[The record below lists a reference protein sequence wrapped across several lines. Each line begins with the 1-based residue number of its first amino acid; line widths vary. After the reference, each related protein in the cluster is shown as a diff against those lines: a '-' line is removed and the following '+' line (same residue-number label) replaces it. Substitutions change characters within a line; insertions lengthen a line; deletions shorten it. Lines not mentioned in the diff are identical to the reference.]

1 MNKSQERSSVSSAI
15 STPNAAD
22 GDELHSVS
30 DTFYTSQR
38 KGSHIFRVRLDAT
51 GFILQRESPAGVT
64 IKEQTVKICDIV
76 GARCMRLKKS
86 SRSLARCACV
96 SPGTPAAAAA
106 SNRKAVGTPSKCSAA
121 SKEEYTCDGGDASAY
136 LYLFA
141 YVLKKKSLRSS
152 LHRER
157 TVLTLR
163 FRSFDTFE
171 DNMHEADRWYRA
183 LRWQLHQTLEDI
195 FVDRLDSTRR
205 SRVLVMLNP
214 KSGSG
219 NAREVFNMHVA
230 PVLNEAEVPY
240 DLYVTKHSNYAIE
253 FMSTRRLDDW
263 CTIIA
268 VGGDGLFHEI
278 VNGLLRRE
286 DWAKV
291 LNNIALGIIPCGS
304 GNGLARSIS
313 HAFKWVT
320 TELPF

>member
-15 STPNAAD
+15 STPNAAA

-86 SRSLARCACV
+86 RSLARCACV

-121 SKEEYTCDGGDASAY
+121 SKEEYTCDGGDVSAY

-320 TELPF
+320 TELPL